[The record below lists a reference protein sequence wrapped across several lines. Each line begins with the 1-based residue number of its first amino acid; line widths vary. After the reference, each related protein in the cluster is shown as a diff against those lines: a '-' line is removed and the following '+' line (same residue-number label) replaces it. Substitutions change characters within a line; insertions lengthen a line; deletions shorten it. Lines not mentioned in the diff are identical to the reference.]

1 MGEATF
7 TFRLDEELKTSFTE
21 AAKATDHNAAQLLRQ
36 FMRDYVQEQEAK
48 AAEDAWIEHEIA
60 EGLREAD
67 ATSEQDWIPHEVVKE
82 EMARERAE
90 LLTLIAERKQ

>member
-7 TFRLDEELKTSFTE
+7 TFRVDEELKASFTQ

-36 FMRDYVQEQEAK
+36 FMRDFVREQEAK
-48 AAEDAWIEHEIA
+48 AAEEAWIEREIA
-60 EGLREAD
+60 DGLREAD
-67 ATSEQDWIPHEVVKE
+67 ATPEADWVSHEVVKE

-90 LLTLIAERKQ
+90 LLKLIAERKR